1 MLENMSTVRAFAAE
15 PWEQARYDGGE
26 LEATRLSLTVAQYKA
41 LLEGANR
48 AASTLSICI
57 VIALGGWMALHG
69 TSTVRGLTH
78 PPPYVYRRTTA
89 SLTGAHTPPILQEVS
104 SGWRFSAK
112 DPLKIRHFLT
122 GACCTT
128 PHAGCCPATHPNREK
143 RVANDC
149 SMGISRR
156 GQ

>member
-112 DPLKIRHFLT
+112 DPL
-122 GACCTT
+122 
-128 PHAGCCPATHPNREK
+128 
-143 RVANDC
+143 
-149 SMGISRR
+149 
-156 GQ
+156 